1 MSSSTPGT
9 TSSQVGAPRRRRLG
23 DLPVA
28 VRIGIGFGIVILLTA
43 MITAVGAQRL
53 VTLDAQTQ
61 QLDRE
66 AIAPQSDLNNIQRWF
81 QASRARVLEYGMST
95 PEGQKTVLEEMEK
108 FDTDALASM
117 DAYEPYVLDSAAFA
131 TLTDAY
137 SRYQAAVE
145 AIAPITADGAIAY
158 HDAYVEQ
165 VRPITAEVTG
175 ALQEIIDAVGES
187 AAQSVEES
195 TATARTAI
203 VSMIVAGVVA
213 ALLAVVVAVTLVRS
227 IVGNLRKVQ
236 ETIVALG
243 DGDLTKDTG
252 VDSGD
257 ELGQMAASLST
268 AQANLRELVSGV
280 VATAGTV
287 AAAAEEMSAST
298 TQVAAGSEETSVQ
311 AGVVAAAAEQVSR
324 NVQTVAAG
332 AEQMGASIR
341 EISQNANEAARAS
354 NEAVEQSER
363 TRITVVDLG
372 TSSQEIGAVVKVIT
386 SIAEQTNLLA
396 LNATIEAARAGEA
409 GKGFAVVAS
418 EVKDLAAES
427 ARAAEDIARR
437 IDVNRSQTESAVA
450 AISGIGEIIA
460 TINDYQLT
468 IASAVEEQTAT
479 TTEMSRSVTEAATGS
494 GEIAQNIVGVA
505 SAAVASSD
513 VVAQMGTAV
522 QELAMMSADLRE
534 RVASFVY

>member
-1 MSSSTPGT
+1 MSAPTPARPSTA
-9 TSSQVGAPRRRRLG
+9 SAPRRRG
-23 DLPVA
+23 VADLPVA
-28 VRIGIGFGIVILLTA
+28 VRIGLGFGIVILLTA
-43 MITAVGAQRL
+43 MITTVGAQRI
-53 VTLDAQTQ
+53 VTLDQQTQ
-61 QLDRE
+61 TLNRE
-66 AIAPQSDLNNIQRWF
+66 AIAPQSDLNNVQRWF

-95 PEGQKTVLEEMEK
+95 PADQATVLQEMDA
-108 FDTDALASM
+108 FDTDALASIA
-117 DAYEPYVLDSAAFA
+117 AYEPYVVDEAAFSA
-131 TLTDAY
+131 LTDAY
-137 SRYQAAVE
+137 SRYQAAFQ
-145 AIAPITADGAIAY
+145 AIAPVAEDGAVVY

-165 VRPITAEVTG
+165 VRPITSEVTS
-175 ALQEIIDAVGES
+175 ALQEIIDAVDAGAE
-187 AAQSVEES
+187 QSVAES
-195 TATARTAI
+195 TSTARTAI
-203 VSMIVAGVVA
+203 VSMLVAGVVA
-213 ALLAVVVAVTLVRS
+213 ALLAVLVAVTLVRS

-236 ETIVALG
+236 ATIVALG
-243 DGDLTKDTG
+243 DGDLTQATG
-252 VDSGD
+252 VDSRD
-257 ELGQMAASLST
+257 ELGQMAESLT
-268 AQANLRELVSGV
+268 AAQSNLRELVAGV

-363 TRITVVDLG
+363 TRVTVVDLG

-437 IDVNRSQTESAVA
+437 IDANRTQTESAVA

-505 SAAVASSD
+505 TAAGTASD

-522 QELAMMSADLRE
+522 QELAMMASDLRE
-534 RVASFVY
+534 RVARFVY

>member
-9 TSSQVGAPRRRRLG
+9 TSSQVGAPRRPRLG

-43 MITAVGAQRL
+43 MITVVGAQRL

-117 DAYEPYVLDSAAFA
+117 DAYEPYVLDDGAFA

-145 AIAPITADGAIAY
+145 AIAPITEDGAIAY

-268 AQANLRELVSGV
+268 AQANLRELVAGV

>member
-43 MITAVGAQRL
+43 MITVVGAQPH

-117 DAYEPYVLDSAAFA
+117 DAYEPYVLDDAAFA

-145 AIAPITADGAIAY
+145 AIAPITEDGAIAY

>member
-1 MSSSTPGT
+1 MSAPSPTHPSASSP
-9 TSSQVGAPRRRRLG
+9 APRRRRLA

-28 VRIGIGFGIVILLTA
+28 VRIGLGFGIVILLTA
-43 MITAVGAQRL
+43 MITTVGAQRIL
-53 VTLDAQTQ
+53 TLDQQTQ
-61 QLDRE
+61 TLNRE
-66 AIAPQSDLNNIQRWF
+66 AIAPQSDLNNVQRWF

-95 PEGQKTVLEEMEK
+95 PADQVTVLQEMEG
-108 FDTDALASM
+108 FDTDALASIA
-117 DAYEPYVLDSAAFA
+117 AYEPFVLDDAAFA
-131 TLTDAY
+131 ALTDAY
-137 SRYQAAVE
+137 SRYQAAFQ
-145 AIAPITADGAIAY
+145 AIAPLAEDGAIEY
-158 HDAYVEQ
+158 HDAYLEQ
-165 VRPITAEVTG
+165 VRPITAEVTA
-175 ALQEIIDAVGES
+175 ALQEIIDAVDVS
-187 AAQSVEES
+187 AEQSVAES

-213 ALLAVVVAVTLVRS
+213 ALLAALVAVTLVRS

-236 ETIVALG
+236 TTIVALG
-243 DGDLTKDTG
+243 DGDLTHPTG
-252 VDSGD
+252 VDSRD
-257 ELGQMAASLST
+257 ELGQMAGSLTT
-268 AQANLRELVSGV
+268 AQTNLRELVSGV

-363 TRITVVDLG
+363 TRATVVELG

-437 IDVNRSQTESAVA
+437 IDVNRTQTESAVA

-505 SAAVASSD
+505 TAAGTASD

-522 QELAMMSADLRE
+522 QELAMMSSDLRE
-534 RVASFVY
+534 RVARFVY

>member
-1 MSSSTPGT
+1 MSSSAPGT
-9 TSSQVGAPRRRRLG
+9 TSTQSGAPRRRRLG

-43 MITAVGAQRL
+43 MITVVGAQRL
-53 VTLDAQTQ
+53 VTLDSQTQ

-117 DAYEPYVLDSAAFA
+117 DAYEPYVLDDAAFA
-131 TLTDAY
+131 ALTDAY

-145 AIAPITADGAIAY
+145 AIAPVAEDGAIAY

-165 VRPITAEVTG
+165 VRPITSEVTG
-175 ALQEIIDAVGES
+175 ALQEVIDAVGAS

-227 IVGNLRKVQ
+227 IVGNLRRVQ

-268 AQANLRELVSGV
+268 AQANLRELVAGV

-418 EVKDLAAES
+418 EVKDLAQETAK
-427 ARAAEDIARR
+427 ATEDIARR
-437 IDVNRSQTESAVA
+437 VEAIQIDTRSAVD
-450 AISGIGEIIA
+450 AIAEISSIIA
-460 TINDYQLT
+460 SINDYQLT

-479 TTEMSRSVTEAATGS
+479 TNEMSRSVTEAATGS
-494 GEIAQNIVGVA
+494 GEIAANAAGVA
-505 SAAVASSD
+505 
-513 VVAQMGTAV
+513 QTAEV
-522 QELAMMSADLRE
+522 SNIAIADLGG
-534 RVASFVY
+534 RVDDLAGIASDLHAKVSTFRY